1 MTKPPT
7 KAEGEAIARRD
18 NEQAATAREQR
29 LANRETW
36 VRARE
41 RTTGEHAI
49 LVHDREDAV
58 ALREEALRARAEAE
72 AARIEREHLLVQMR
86 EANERLIMSTLRA
99 DELAEHAVAERAL
112 ATETAAEE
120 SERRRHAETL
130 AAELRAS
137 EAALRASENSA
148 RESNQAKDDFLA
160 MLGHELR
167 NPLAPILIALDLIA
181 MEGPDAHEREHA
193 IIERQVNH
201 LVHLVDDLFDASRIR
216 TGKMVLQC
224 EPIELADV
232 VSRAVEMASPMI
244 NSHGHELSV
253 EVPRRGLAL
262 NGDAVRLAQVVG
274 NLLTNAAKFT
284 PGGGAIVVTGERR
297 ETTVVLRIRD
307 SGIGISAQMLPR
319 LFDPY
324 AQEHRELDRGPTGLG
339 LGLAIARSLVE
350 MHGGTVTAHSE
361 GLGLGSE
368 FVVELPALTRS
379 SEAGPNGRASVV
391 EVELPHRI
399 LVVDDN
405 QDAASLT
412 ADALAR
418 LGHDVRVAFDGHSA
432 LAMVHEFAPEIVL
445 LDLGLPGMDGYE
457 VARRLRA
464 ELLHHVE
471 IIAVTGYGQALDRQ
485 RSKEARFESHLV
497 KPVDIATLQRSI
509 DASWK
514 RWH

>member
-1 MTKPPT
+1 MNKPPT
-7 KAEGEAIARRD
+7 KADGEATAGRD
-18 NEQAATAREQR
+18 NEPAASAREQR
-29 LANRETW
+29 VANRETW

-41 RTTGEHAI
+41 NVTGEQEI
-49 LVHDREDAV
+49 LVHDRESAV

-72 AARIEREHLLVQMR
+72 AARVEREHLLVQMR
-86 EANERLIMSTLRA
+86 EANERLIMSSLRA
-99 DELAEHAVAERAL
+99 DELAEHAIAARTA
-112 ATETAAEE
+112 ATETAAAEAE
-120 SERRRHAETL
+120 GRRRAEELT
-130 AAELRAS
+130 AQLRAN
-137 EAALRASENSA
+137 EAALRASENTA
-148 RESNQAKDDFLA
+148 RESSRAKDDFVA

-181 MEGPDAHEREHA
+181 MEGSDSHEREHA
-193 IIERQVNH
+193 IIERQVHH
-201 LVHLVDDLFDASRIR
+201 LVHLVDDLLDTSRIR
-216 TGKMVLQC
+216 TGKVALKC
-224 EPIELADV
+224 EPIEMAEV
-232 VSRAVEMASPMI
+232 VSRAVEMAGPMI
-244 NSHGHELSV
+244 NSHDHVLSV
-253 EVPRRGLAL
+253 EVPRRGLAV

-284 PGGGAIVVTGERR
+284 PSGGAIVVTGERR
-297 ETTVVLRIRD
+297 ETTVALRVRD
-307 SGIGISAQMLPR
+307 TGIGISKQMLPR

-324 AQEHRELDRGPTGLG
+324 AQEHPEPNRVPTGLG
-339 LGLAIARSLVE
+339 LGLAIVRSLVE

-368 FVVELPALTRS
+368 FVVELPALTRM
-379 SEAGPNGRASVV
+379 SEAGPNGRASLV
-391 EVELPHRI
+391 EAELPHRI

-405 QDAASLT
+405 RDAASLT

-418 LGHDVRVAFDGHSA
+418 LGHDVRVALDGHSA
-432 LAMVHEFAPEIVL
+432 LAMVQEFAPDIVL

-464 ELLHHVE
+464 EFSHHVE
-471 IIAVTGYGQALDRQ
+471 IIAVTGYGQPLDRQ